1 MLTQIEGIDN
11 GGYRYMRRLLLL
23 PAILLL
29 APFLWPQEEAATLES
44 AEPDRGIIP
53 IPALGYTPETGFLL
67 GIAAIY
73 FSVPPDT
80 EDALQTTN
88 IGLNLLYGTVG
99 FFNVGVSV
107 EAPLDGERFYFEG
120 GAGINRANEEY
131 FGLGLDNDGVEK
143 FTQFQFDSE
152 GAFLYRLTPDIRL
165 GPSYRIGYVKV
176 LEKETAGE
184 LDQDGVEGSDWAV
197 VSGPGVRA
205 AYDTRSST
213 FFPRRGVLL
222 TLDSSVSTT
231 ALGASSTFG
240 RTALDGRAY
249 REVLPDAVL
258 AGQARLATAYGDTP
272 FQFLPFLGGQNELR
286 GFIEGEI
293 RDNVT
298 LLTQA
303 EFRFPLFWRLGA
315 VAFFGIGTSG
325 QDFGGIQWDRFQPAG
340 GGGIRF
346 ALNPE
351 QDINLRLDFA
361 HNGRNLAV
369 YFGFGEAF

>member
-1 MLTQIEGIDN
+1 MRKLVLWLLIVLLSTPLWSQHETQDGAS
-11 GGYRYMRRLLLL
+11 G
-23 PAILLL
+23 
-29 APFLWPQEEAATLES
+29 
-44 AEPDRGIIP
+44 EPDRGIIP

-67 GIAAIY
+67 GVAAIY
-73 FSVPPDT
+73 FSVPPDS
-80 EDALQTTN
+80 EDPLRTTN
-88 IGLNLLYGTVG
+88 VGLNLLYGTVG
-99 FFNVGVSV
+99 FFNLGVS
-107 EAPLDGERFYFEG
+107 GETPVGGDRFYFEG
-120 GAGINRANEEY
+120 GFGINRANQEY
-131 FGLGLDNDGVEK
+131 FGLGLENDGIEE
-143 FTQFQFDSE
+143 FRQFQADAR
-152 GAFLYRLTPDIRL
+152 GAFLYRLTPDFRL
-165 GPSYRIGYVKV
+165 GPTYRISYVEV
-176 LEKETAGE
+176 LDKEPDGRLAG
-184 LDQDGVEGSDWAV
+184 DGVEGADWTV
-197 VSGPGVRA
+197 VSGPGVRV
-205 AYDTRSST
+205 AYDTRTST

-222 TLDSSVSTT
+222 TLDSSVSTRI
-231 ALGASSTFG
+231 LGASSAFG
-240 RTALDGRAY
+240 RTSVDGRVY
-249 REVLPDAVL
+249 REVLTDAVL

-315 VAFFGIGTSG
+315 VAFLGLGTSG
-325 QDFGGIQWDRFQPAG
+325 EDFGTILWDRFQPAG

-361 HNGRNLAV
+361 HNGRGLAV